1 MKELA
6 QVVAVD
12 GEKVTVSTQLKSACS
27 GCEQNTT
34 CGAGILSKVFSDR
47 HSTFVVKTQSPVT
60 VGEYVELSIP
70 EQQVTRFALLL
81 YGLPV
86 LTLLLLASVLTSFTS
101 ISEGYT
107 ILLSFAGFAL
117 SFLAL
122 RLWFRLRDVRVNQLL
137 VVSTPAQPSL

>member
-122 RLWFRLRDVRVNQLL
+122 RLWFRIRDVRVNQLL

>member
-12 GEKVTVSTQLKSACS
+12 GQRVTVSTQLKSACS

-47 HSTFVVKTQSPVT
+47 HSTFVVKTESPVA

-86 LTLLLLASVLTSFTS
+86 VTLLLLASVLTSLTAMT
-101 ISEGYT
+101 EGY
-107 ILLSFAGFAL
+107 IIFDVE
-117 SFLAL
+117 
-122 RLWFRLRDVRVNQLL
+122 RLRVPMQKITDFFTQQFELKTDV
-137 VVSTPAQPSL
+137 

>member
-12 GEKVTVSTQLKSACS
+12 GQRVTVSTQLKSACS
-27 GCEQNTT
+27 GCEQNKT

-47 HSTFVVKTQSPVT
+47 HSTFVVKTESPVT

-101 ISEGYT
+101 ITEGYT

>member
-70 EQQVTRFALLL
+70 EQQVTRLALLL